1 MRDVFLALQRI
12 AQSYGI
18 RQIAEY
24 LGTKPEGLRKKLNPN
39 DDSHQVTLAEFL
51 HISSLTAKPD
61 ALLAMAAELGY
72 VCIKAH
78 KAVNETSVAQM
89 CFLTMMLEL
98 GQSKGDLSA
107 AVKEGMS
114 DNRICMR
121 DARDIKAAVYEMQCD
136 LAAIEQAMDVC
147 LENQKQGSRK

>member
-1 MRDVFLALQRI
+1 MRDIFLALQHI

-51 HISSLTAKPD
+51 HISSITGKPD
-61 ALLAMAAELGY
+61 ALLAIAAELGY

-78 KAVNETSVAQM
+78 KATNETSMAQM

-98 GQSKGDLSA
+98 GQSKGDLSGA
-107 AVKEGMS
+107 IKSGMS

-136 LAAIEQAMDVC
+136 LAQIEQAIDEC
-147 LENQKQGSRK
+147 FNNEKQGSRK

>member
-1 MRDVFLALQRI
+1 
-12 AQSYGI
+12 
-18 RQIAEY
+18 
-24 LGTKPEGLRKKLNPN
+24 
-39 DDSHQVTLAEFL
+39 
-51 HISSLTAKPD
+51 
-61 ALLAMAAELGY
+61 MAAELGY

-78 KAVNETSVAQM
+78 KAVNETSMAQM

-147 LENQKQGSRK
+147 LENQQQGSPKWSQNNAHVQKLKRVNAASIVRL